1 MESSLD
7 FSFDEPSNG
16 ITPKLRALVYDS
28 LPPTSAILDYAIG
41 LEKLSA
47 NEQFFVDVET
57 AERL

>member
-28 LPPTSAILDYAIG
+28 LSPPTVIVDYAIG

-47 NEQFFVDVET
+47 NEPFFDDVET
-57 AERL
+57 AESL